1 MNETMEIRYSRAY
14 AYFALIVMIA
24 LISFLT
30 YLVLSSGTE
39 KWKGN
44 SLIFLSMFGLLLFL
58 LTIYLIVRYLIP
70 AVKRQNAI
78 ILNNDFIIDN
88 IRNNKISWNNVRE
101 IRSING
107 RANFIAI
114 DLINNS
120 EVTCQT
126 KNIFKKILYANNK
139 IFYGTPILIPTQFVD
154 GSSIEIMNIF
164 FSFFQQTRTACN
176 IGSYVKRCERFDIYL
191 NGTT

>member
-1 MNETMEIRYSRAY
+1 MNDTVEIRYSKAY
-14 AYFALIVMIA
+14 AYFALILMTA
-24 LISFLT
+24 LISFST

-44 SLIFLSMFGLLLFL
+44 SLIFLSVFALLLFS
-58 LTIYLIVRYLIP
+58 LTIYLIVSYLIP
-70 AVKRQNAI
+70 AVKGQNAI
-78 ILNNDFIIDN
+78 ILNTDFIIDN
-88 IRNNKISWNNVRE
+88 IRNNKISWNNVKE

-107 RANFIAI
+107 RANFVAI
-114 DLINNS
+114 NLIDNS

-154 GSSIEIMNIF
+154 GSNEEIMNIF

-176 IGSYVKRCERFDIYL
+176 VGLQQVGPKE
-191 NGTT
+191 

>member
-1 MNETMEIRYSRAY
+1 
-14 AYFALIVMIA
+14 MIA

-39 KWKGN
+39 KWKG
-44 SLIFLSMFGLLLFL
+44 SLIFLSVFALLLFS

-70 AVKRQNAI
+70 AVKGQNAI

-101 IRSING
+101 IRSINS

-120 EVTCQT
+120 KVTSQT
-126 KNIFKKILYANNK
+126 KNIFKKILYSNNK
-139 IFYGTPILIPTQFVD
+139 IFYGTPILIPTQFVE
-154 GSSIEIMNIF
+154 GSNKEIMNIF
-164 FSFFQQTRTACN
+164 FAFFQQTRTACN
-176 IGSYVKRCERFDIYL
+176 SGLQQVGLTEKL
-191 NGTT
+191 

>member
-1 MNETMEIRYSRAY
+1 MNDTVELRYSRAY
-14 AYFALIVMIA
+14 AYTALVLMLV

-39 KWKGN
+39 KWERN
-44 SLIFLSMFGLLLFL
+44 TLYFLTTFAVLLFS

-70 AVKRQNAI
+70 AIKRQNAI
-78 ILNNDFIIDN
+78 ILNNDFIVDN
-88 IRNNKISWNNVRE
+88 IRNNKISWNNVKE

-107 RANFIAI
+107 RANFVAI
-114 DLINNS
+114 NLIDNS

-154 GSSIEIMNIF
+154 GSNEEIMNIF

-176 IGSYVKRCERFDIYL
+176 VGLQQVGPKE
-191 NGTT
+191 

>member
-1 MNETMEIRYSRAY
+1 MNETVEIHYSRAF
-14 AYFALIVMIA
+14 AYFAFILLIA

-30 YLVLSSGTE
+30 YLVMSGDAE
-39 KWKGN
+39 RWRGN
-44 SLIFLSMFGLLLFL
+44 GLIFLGVFAFLLLS
-58 LTIYLIVRYLIP
+58 LTIYLISKYLIP
-70 AVKRQNAI
+70 AAKNQNAI
-78 ILNNDFIIDN
+78 ILNSGFIIDN
-88 IRNNKISWNNVRE
+88 IRNDKISWNNVRD

-120 EVTCQT
+120 EVTHQT

-154 GSSIEIMNIF
+154 GSNKEIMNIF
-164 FSFFQQTRTACN
+164 FAFFQQTRTACN
-176 IGSYVKRCERFDIYL
+176 SGLQQVGLKE
-191 NGTT
+191 